1 MQYIEKIERWRGSKT
16 EKGRRFQM
24 KRITLLVFVLFFMSL
39 GHAFADYSF
48 SYTSPDNGGFVVS
61 GTLQTIP
68 EAGASDGTLIAIGG
82 SLSISPSVTAQLYT
96 GNGSISIGTT
106 QFTSPAGAFWYD
118 NRLNPN
124 STPMLTNP
132 GLLFTIGQNGQPG
145 YEEINI
151 FGNSG
156 PNDYSFYEGTG
167 PGNYSIIHNDGTF
180 TIKDPPSAV
189 PIPPA
194 ALLLGAGLFGLVVV
208 RKKLK

>member
-1 MQYIEKIERWRGSKT
+1 MKGSKT

-24 KRITLLVFVLFFMSL
+24 KKTALLVFVFFFLSI
-39 GHAFADYSF
+39 GQAFADYSF
-48 SYTSPDNGGFVVS
+48 LYTSPDNGGFNVS

-68 EAGASDGTLIAIGG
+68 EAGASDGTLVVTGG
-82 SLSISPSVTAQLYT
+82 SLITPSFTASLYT
-96 GNGSISIGTT
+96 GQGSISFDVT
-106 QFTSPAGAFWYD
+106 QFTSPSGAFWYD
-118 NRLNPN
+118 NRLNPD
-124 STPMLTNP
+124 STPMLTSP
-132 GLLFTIGQNGQPG
+132 GLLFTTGQNGQPG

-156 PNDYSFYEGTG
+156 PNDYSFYEYTVESGYF
-167 PGNYSIIHNDGTF
+167 NVHNNGTF

>member
-1 MQYIEKIERWRGSKT
+1 M
-16 EKGRRFQM
+16 
-24 KRITLLVFVLFFMSL
+24 LVFVLFFMSI

-48 SYTSPDNGGFVVS
+48 LYTSPDNGGFIVS

-82 SLSISPSVTAQLYT
+82 SLIYALVTASLYT
-96 GNGSISIGTT
+96 GKGSISFDVT
-106 QFTSPAGAFWYD
+106 QFTSPSGAFWYD
-118 NRLNPN
+118 NRLNPD

-156 PNDYSFYEGTG
+156 PNDYSFYEYTVLKAATSTYTITARSPSRIPLRRSPFPLPHCSLG
-167 PGNYSIIHNDGTF
+167 PACSV
-180 TIKDPPSAV
+180 SS
-189 PIPPA
+189 
-194 ALLLGAGLFGLVVV
+194 
-208 RKKLK
+208 